1 MTTSHDE
8 HPRVAVATYASLPHL
23 DDDGP
28 RLLDALA
35 AAGVDAAPAIWDD
48 ARVDWH
54 AYDLVLLRTTWDY
67 MLRRAAFVSWV
78 RSLREVANPADVVEW
93 NTDKHYLSELQA
105 AGLPVVETVFLEP
118 GDGWTEPDLSC
129 TDVVVKPVV
138 SAGATHTGRF
148 PLGDPAAR
156 ALAERLLAEQRSVM
170 VQPYLDAVDS
180 EGETAL
186 LYLGGR
192 FSHAIRKG
200 ALLEGHGELPVYSE
214 HSYTET
220 IARARATDDQKA
232 LAERVLAAVP
242 GGADRLSYAR
252 VDLVTGPDGNPLL
265 LEVELTEPSLFLEH
279 ADDDAVARLAD
290 DVASR
295 ARAARE
301 RLARG
306 RGRSG

>member
-1 MTTSHDE
+1 MTTSRDE
-8 HPRVAVATYASLPHL
+8 RPRVAVATYTSLPHL

-28 RLLDALA
+28 RLLEALSG
-35 AAGVDAAPAIWDD
+35 AGVDAEPAIWDD

-67 MLRRAAFVSWV
+67 MLRRAEFISWV

-93 NTDKHYLSELQA
+93 NTDKHYLDQLRS

-118 GDGWTEPDLSC
+118 GSEWVELDLDC
-129 TDVVVKPVV
+129 ADVVVKPVI

-156 ALAERLLAEQRSVM
+156 ALAERLLGEQRSVM
-170 VQPYLDAVDS
+170 VQPYVDAVDT

-192 FSHAIRKG
+192 FSHAVRKG

-214 HSYTET
+214 HTYTEVIT
-220 IARARATDDQKA
+220 PTQATSTSVPGRAGPRRGARRRRPTHVRAR
-232 LAERVLAAVP
+232 RP
-242 GGADRLSYAR
+242 GHRAR
-252 VDLVTGPDGNPLL
+252 RGNPCCW
-265 LEVELTEPSLFLEH
+265 
-279 ADDDAVARLAD
+279 
-290 DVASR
+290 
-295 ARAARE
+295 
-301 RLARG
+301 
-306 RGRSG
+306 RSS